1 MNKITSLRPISM
13 AILISFLSFGILLNS
28 CDSNN
33 NQSQVQG
40 FVLSGELPIEFA
52 NVALKST
59 GTENG
64 IEVLGTAQ
72 TDELGFFRINYNPP
86 QDPDAVL
93 YITTGELIPVPNA
106 STRGVLTSNDVR
118 LATVLGRTPVEK
130 DVIINERTTVATAY
144 AMAQFF
150 TFDQINGPYP
160 GLQNA
165 ADIFT
170 RLVDVDT
177 GNTTFF
183 LNTFPN
189 GSSTTTRGAFN
200 SLANML
206 VACVRDAGECDT
218 LFELT
223 TTPGGGEPGNTLAA
237 AVNIAHFPWQNVEEL
252 FDFSLEEQVYTPT
265 LGSPENI
272 TAWILAIRYVGNG
285 RELNGPGNTAFDSH
299 GNAWITNNFVFRENP
314 LDVAC
319 GDDHVLRLTPTG
331 EDAAGAPYQG
341 GGVYGVGYGITL
353 DPGGNVWVGNF
364 AFQGAGCMFNPIQQD
379 LRARSVSKFSPE
391 GVPISPT
398 TVGNDI
404 GGFMGAG
411 NTIFYPQ
418 GTVSDK
424 EGNIWIASC
433 SADHVTIFPGGDP
446 DQAFVIQETDD
457 SDETIVVKPFDIAI
471 DKGGNAWVTGNG
483 TSNVAKF
490 DPDGNLIFNVSGEQ
504 AAEAGFKKPMGLATD
519 MFGNAWVA
527 NSGFVTAP
535 CDGGSVPGMLAFIAL
550 TLAPDFTNPDASLIM
565 VNSTGTEIG
574 SFKGGG
580 LLMPWGISV
589 DGSGNVWLSN
599 FDGNTVSYFCG
610 EDTSKCPPGLETG
623 DPIAPLGYFFNGL
636 KRSTSVQIDPS
647 GNVWATNN
655 FETIAISQN
664 PGGEEM
670 VVFIGAA
677 TPVAAPLIG
686 PPSGIFE

>member
-1 MNKITSLRPISM
+1 MNKIIGFKHISLALVI
-13 AILISFLSFGILLNS
+13 ALLSFGILLYS
-28 CDSNN
+28 CDSDN
-33 NQSQVQG
+33 NQAQIRG
-40 FVLSGELPIEFA
+40 FVMSGELPIEFT
-52 NVALKST
+52 NVVLRST
-59 GTENG
+59 GMGEG
-64 IEVLGTAQ
+64 IRTLGNAQ
-72 TDELGFFRINYNPP
+72 TDEFGFFTINYNPP
-86 QDPDAVL
+86 QDRDSVL
-93 YITTGELIPVPNA
+93 YLTTGEVIPVPNT
-106 STRGVLTSNDVR
+106 STSGIITSNEVR
-118 LATVLGRTPVEK
+118 LATVLGRRPVEQ
-130 DVIINERTTVATAY
+130 DVVINERTTIATAY

-150 TFDQINGPYP
+150 VLGQIDGPYP

-165 ADIFT
+165 ADIMT
-170 RLVDVDT
+170 RLVEVNT

-189 GSSTTTRGAFN
+189 GSSTATRGAFN

-206 VACVRDAGECDT
+206 AACVRDDNQCDT
-218 LFELT
+218 LFELST
-223 TTPGGGEPGNTLAA
+223 PPGGVKPPDTLLA
-237 AVNIAHFPWQNVEEL
+237 AVNIAHFPWQNVEGL
-252 FDFSLEEQVYTPT
+252 FDFSLEEQVYGPT
-265 LGSPENI
+265 LGSTENI
-272 TAWILAIRYVGNG
+272 TAWILAIRYVGN
-285 RELNGPGNTAFDSH
+285 RMEINGPGNTAFDAE

-314 LDVAC
+314 LDIAC

-331 EDAAGAPYQG
+331 EDAPGAPYQG
-341 GGVYGVGYGITL
+341 GGLYGAGYGITL
-353 DPGGNVWVGNF
+353 DPGGNVWIGNF
-364 AFQGAGCMFNPIQQD
+364 AFQGAGCMFNPLQQD

-457 SDETIVVKPFDIAI
+457 SDETIVVKPFDVAI
-471 DKGGNAWVTGNG
+471 DIDGNAWVTGNE
-483 TSNVAKF
+483 TANVAKF
-490 DPDGNLIFNVSGEQ
+490 DPNGNLIFNVSGDQ
-504 AAEAGFKKPMGLATD
+504 AAEAGFKKPMGVATD
-519 MFGNAWVA
+519 MFGNTWVA

-535 CDGGSVPGMLAFIAL
+535 CDGDSVPGMLMFIAL
-550 TLAPDFTNPDASLIM
+550 TLDPDFTNPDASVIM
-565 VNSTGTEIG
+565 VNSDGTEIG

-589 DGSGNVWLSN
+589 DGGGNVWVSN

-655 FETIAISQN
+655 FETIAISEN

-686 PPSGIFE
+686 PPVSPF